1 MKMAGR
7 RWAASLVALMVP
19 GLAPLA
25 AEPLSPLRPAE
36 AAMFTGVGVVN
47 GKGPLGDAA
56 CSGTLIAPDLVL
68 TAAHC
73 VANGDGPRWFMPGG
87 LGPRARAAVQ
97 ARKITVHPE
106 YNERTDLARFAVDLA
121 LMQLGAP
128 LPAQVATPLPVLER
142 AGADATQF
150 AVIGFVL
157 KGPLAPVG
165 RFDCDL
171 QSGSVATQMTLGC
184 PVYAGNSGAPA
195 LVRTPSGWR
204 VAAVLVAQLGRGPGS
219 TALTAPLNGWL
230 RDQLARRR

>member
-1 MKMAGR
+1 MAGR
-7 RWAASLVALMVP
+7 RWAASLVALMVL

-97 ARKITVHPE
+97 ARTVTVHPE
-106 YNERTDLARFAVDLA
+106 YRDGADRARFAVDLA
-121 LMQLGAP
+121 LMQLDAP
-128 LPAQVATPLPVLER
+128 LPAEVATPLPVLER
-142 AGADATQF
+142 TAADTAQF
-150 AVIGFVL
+150 AVIGFIL

-171 QSGSVATQMTLGC
+171 RKGNPATQMALGC
-184 PVYAGNSGAPA
+184 PVVAGNSGAPA
-195 LVRTPSGWR
+195 LVRTASGWR
-204 VAAVLVAQLGRGPGS
+204 VAAVLVAQVGRGAGS